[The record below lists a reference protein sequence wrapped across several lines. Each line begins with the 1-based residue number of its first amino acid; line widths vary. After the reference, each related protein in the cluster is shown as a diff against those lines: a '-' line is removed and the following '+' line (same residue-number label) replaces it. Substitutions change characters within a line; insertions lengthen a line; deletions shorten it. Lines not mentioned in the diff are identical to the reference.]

1 MNHFIQMILL
11 YKSPI
16 LPYLPLLRF
25 ASMRLL
31 LHKLT
36 HSCLTALASI
46 PLSWGI
52 KPPHDPG
59 PPLPL
64 MSDKPVLCEP
74 WLLSMYTLWLV
85 V

>member
-59 PPLPL
+59 PPLP
-64 MSDKPVLCEP
+64 PAP
-74 WLLSMYTLWLV
+74 WQPPFYSLHLSLTGFP
-85 V
+85 